1 MKKEKCW
8 KKQCWRVYYT
18 HETTS
23 LAFEVFFH
31 VPLGHERAWMTPWYR
46 RPLLLVVGVGGVSHL
61 HRRWKIEGWKV
72 GVVLLDF
79 LGNLTTYIL
88 SPFAICLGFSLQK
101 LFLSMSRCALF
112 SLYLFLY
119 LYCLRSFV
127 RKLN

>member
-1 MKKEKCW
+1 MKKEKSW
-8 KKQCWRVYYT
+8 KKQYWHVYYT
-18 HETTS
+18 HGTTS

-31 VPLGHERAWMTPWYR
+31 VFFGTERAWMTPWFR
-46 RPLLLVVGVGGVSHL
+46 WPLLLVVGVGEVNHL

-88 SPFAICLGFSLQK
+88 SPFAICLGFSLQNFFFQC
-101 LFLSMSRCALF
+101 LGMLF

-119 LYCLRSFV
+119 IYCLRSFV